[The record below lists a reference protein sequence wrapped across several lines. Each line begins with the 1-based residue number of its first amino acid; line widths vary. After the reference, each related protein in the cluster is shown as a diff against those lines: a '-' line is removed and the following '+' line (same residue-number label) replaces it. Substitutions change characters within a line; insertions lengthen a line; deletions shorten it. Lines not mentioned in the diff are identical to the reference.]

1 MSRVAYVNG
10 RYVSHHQ
17 ASVHIDDR
25 GYQFADGVYEVMAV
39 LGGQPVD
46 EESHL
51 DRLERSLSEL
61 HMQSAMAR
69 PPLRAVLREVIRRNR
84 VRDGI
89 LYLQMTRGVARRD
102 HPFPAKAVTS
112 LVVTARPAT
121 LPPPETLRAGVH
133 VITLPDI
140 RWKRCDI
147 KTISLLPNV
156 LAKQQARE
164 AGAFEAWLVDEDG
177 FVTEG
182 SATNAW
188 IVTKT
193 GVLVTRD
200 AGQSIL
206 GGVTR
211 LGVLQAARDEGI
223 TLEERPF
230 HLKEAKDAAEAFL
243 TSTTSFLL
251 PVLKIDDTVIGGGKP
266 GKLTDRLFHRYLKKL
281 STNKKRSTNKNEKK
295 AAIST
300 SNPV

>member
-1 MSRVAYVNG
+1 MSRIAYVNG
-10 RYVSHHQ
+10 RYIPHQ
-17 ASVHIDDR
+17 RASVHIEDR

-39 LGGQPVD
+39 IDGHVVD
-46 EESHL
+46 EEPHL
-51 DRLERSLSEL
+51 DRLERSLGEL
-61 HMQSAMAR
+61 HMKSAMAR

-84 VRDGI
+84 IRDGI
-89 LYLQMTRGVARRD
+89 VYLQMTRGVARRD
-102 HPFPAKAVTS
+102 HPFPAKGATS

-121 LPPPETLRAGVH
+121 LPPPETLQAGVR

-147 KTISLLPNV
+147 KTIALLPNI
-156 LAKQQARE
+156 LAKQRARE

-177 FVTEG
+177 FITEG

-188 IVTKT
+188 IVTKAGT
-193 GVLVTRD
+193 LVTRD
-200 AGQSIL
+200 ANPSIL

-211 LGVLQAARDEGI
+211 LGVLQAAEEEGI
-223 TLEERPF
+223 PVEQRPF

-266 GKLTDRLFHRYLKKL
+266 GKVTDQLFHHYLKKL
-281 STNKKRSTNKNEKK
+281 NIDKKRSRPANEKK
-295 AAIST
+295 AAVSAGD
-300 SNPV
+300 SL